1 MGLFLQ
7 PDHKWFERNWILF
20 NGENVFCFAL
30 RTESLE
36 ASYSTEVKTT
46 STETKTKSRP
56 APDRDE
62 TKTLRGWD
70 QVKMKN
76 STNYRKSSNWSE
88 ISTFQEKTPAEDKLN
103 NTPFP
108 LFQLPTHNFPLWGRD
123 KTDQDRVKM
132 QSSPR
137 RDGDGLLTTTNTNQY
152 LWQVPPQLPVC
163 KKQLLQSIVQKYCFI
178 QLNVHIQQ
186 WKYTLLTATA
196 NYALLNKHGLHEDK

>member
-1 MGLFLQ
+1 M
-7 PDHKWFERNWILF
+7 
-20 NGENVFCFAL
+20 
-30 RTESLE
+30 E

-46 STETKTKSRP
+46 STETKSRP

-76 STNYRKSSNWSE
+76 RTNYRMSSNWSE

-103 NTPFP
+103 KTPFHCFNFQP
-108 LFQLPTHNFPLWGRD
+108 TTFLFVWGRGN
-123 KTDQDRVKM
+123 TDQDRVKM
-132 QSSPR
+132 QSSLR
-137 RDGDGLLTTTNTNQY
+137 RRRDGLLTTTNANQY
-152 LWQVPPQLPVC
+152 LWQVPPQLSVC
-163 KKQLLQSIVQKYCFI
+163 RKQLLQIKKHFTEVVFI
-178 QLNVHIQQ
+178 PLNVHIQQ